1 METNF
6 TIVLD
11 LQNIE
16 FLSSDWILDLTIFEK
31 TDPEQFY
38 DITLPGPRCNL
49 STTMPIVENDTAFI
63 VQFIA

>member
-6 TIVLD
+6 SIVLD

-16 FLSSDWILDLTIFEK
+16 FFSSDWIFGLTIFEK
-31 TDPEQFY
+31 SNREQFY
-38 DITLPGPRCNL
+38 EITMPGPRCNL
-49 STTMPIVENDTAFI
+49 STTMPVVENDTAFI